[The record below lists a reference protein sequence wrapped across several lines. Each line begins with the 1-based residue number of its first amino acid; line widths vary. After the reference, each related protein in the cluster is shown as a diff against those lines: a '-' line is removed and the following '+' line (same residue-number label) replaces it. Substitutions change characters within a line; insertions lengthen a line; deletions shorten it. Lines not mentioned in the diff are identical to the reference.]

1 MFLKEICMSEN
12 SRSIEDIVTRFLRQN
27 PDFLERDPS
36 LLTHLELSHASGPA
50 ISMIEKQVQH
60 LRGQNENLEQQ
71 LNRLI
76 QIASD
81 NEKLMSRLHR
91 LTLELMSMGDLPT
104 FFDGLSAAL
113 LSELKA
119 DILNITLFNLKIEA
133 GPKTPLFC
141 IRRDD
146 PAMQQFKD
154 HIEKGV
160 SVCGRL
166 NRDKR
171 DHLFGT
177 RAQWVQ
183 STALVP
189 LGNEGLLAIG
199 SSDPARF
206 YPGMGTLFLD
216 LLADVVVSRIA
227 LEEPE
232 KQRKLA

>member
-1 MFLKEICMSEN
+1 MSDN
-12 SRSIEDIVTRFLRQN
+12 TRSIEDIVIKFLRQN
-27 PDFLERDPS
+27 PDFLEREPA
-36 LLTHLELSHASGPA
+36 LLKHLELNHSSGPA
-50 ISMIEKQVQH
+50 ISLIEKQVQF
-60 LRGQNENLEQQ
+60 LRGENETLERQ

-81 NEKLMSRLHR
+81 NEQLMSRLHQ
-91 LTLELMSMGDLPT
+91 LTLELMSMGDLPS
-104 FFDGLSAAL
+104 FFDRLSASL
-113 LSELKA
+113 LSELNA
-119 DILNITLFNLKIEA
+119 DILNITLFNMKIEA
-133 GPKTPLFC
+133 GPKTPLFNVQ
-141 IRRDD
+141 RDD
-146 PAMQQFKD
+146 PEMKQFHG
-154 HIEKGV
+154 HIEKGE

-189 LGNEGLLAIG
+189 LGDEGILAIG

-216 LLADVVVSRIA
+216 LLADVIVSRLA

-232 KQRKLA
+232 RQRKSA